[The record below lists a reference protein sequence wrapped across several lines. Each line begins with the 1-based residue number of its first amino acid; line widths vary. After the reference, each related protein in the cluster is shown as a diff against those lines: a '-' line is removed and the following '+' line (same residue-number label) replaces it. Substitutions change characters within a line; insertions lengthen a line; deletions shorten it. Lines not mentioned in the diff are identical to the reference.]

1 MSKSEKKLHFAGPP
15 TVRCNLAGFSLLEL
29 VVVIALLG
37 IITGVGLPYY
47 QSFTVSLQLQGA
59 ARDLTSDLRY
69 AQQQAVTTQNNYQVV
84 FDINQNLYTVEN
96 ASSGLLIKSRAIKSP
111 ISLESTT
118 LASSTAVFNATGAAI
133 SSGNVILSNSNGRH
147 ATIDI
152 KPSGYAQI
160 SFSY

>member
-1 MSKSEKKLHFAGPP
+1 MSKLEKKSCP
-15 TVRCNLAGFSLLEL
+15 TGSLAVRSNLAGFSLLEL

-69 AQQQAVTTQNNYQVV
+69 AQQQAVTTQANYRLV

-96 ASSGLLIKSRAIKSP
+96 DSTGLLIKSRIIKSP
-111 ISLESTT
+111 IILESTT
-118 LASSTAVFNATGAAI
+118 LASSTAIFNATGAAV
-133 SSGNVILSNSNGRH
+133 SSGNVILSNSNGRR

-160 SFSY
+160 SFSK